1 MVEEPGGSLVRSVI
15 RNLLP
20 DDVPSATELSIAANW
35 NQTPEDWHR
44 IMQLSV
50 DGCRCIEEG
59 GKIVATLTL
68 LPYAA
73 SLAWIGMVL
82 TRAEYRRQGLARQL
96 MEDVIA
102 IAQRRGVRTLKLDAT
117 DEGRP
122 LYESL
127 GFIVEKPVERW
138 ARDREIAPSIAMPDA
153 HNMADA
159 NRFDATHLCDNLFA
173 RDAIAFGAVRKD
185 LLTMLLQSGRCT
197 ATPEA
202 YVLSRPGTTARY
214 LGPCIAGSEVEAA
227 ALIDAHLANDS
238 YPDQDTVSKR
248 TTWYW
253 DLLPDNLPAVDCAR
267 RLGFTRRRRLWRMR
281 RGDSIENND
290 AMVYAIAGFELG

>member
-1 MVEEPGGSLVRSVI
+1 MVEAVGGSLVRSVI
-15 RNLLP
+15 RNLMP
-20 DDVPSATELSIAANW
+20 DDVSSATELSIAANW

-44 IMQLSV
+44 IIQLSV
-50 DGCRCIEEG
+50 GGCRCIEEG
-59 GKIVATLTL
+59 GNIVATATL

-73 SLAWIGMVL
+73 SLAWVGMVL
-82 TRAEYRRQGLARQL
+82 TRPEYRRHGLARQL

-122 LYESL
+122 LYESV
-127 GFIVEKPVERW
+127 GFIVEKRVERW
-138 ARDREIAPSIAMPDA
+138 ARDRKIAPSIARPDA
-153 HNMADA
+153 HNIADA
-159 NRFDATHLCDNLFA
+159 NRFDATCFCDSLFA

-185 LLTMLLQSGRCT
+185 LLKMLLQSGPCT

-214 LGPCIAGSEVEAA
+214 LGPCIAGSEVEAI

-238 YPDQDTVSKR
+238 YANRDPAPKR
-248 TTWYW
+248 ITWYW

-267 RLGFTRRRRLWRMR
+267 RLGFTRRRTLWRMR
-281 RGDSIENND
+281 RGERIENND

>member
-20 DDVPSATELSIAANW
+20 DDVPSAMELSIAANW

-44 IMQLSV
+44 ILQLSV
-50 DGCRCIEEG
+50 GGCLCVEER
-59 GKIVATLTL
+59 GKVVATATL

-73 SLAWIGMVL
+73 SLAWVGMVL
-82 TRAEYRRQGLARQL
+82 TSPEYRRQGLARQL
-96 MEDVIA
+96 MKDVIT
-102 IAQRRGVRTLKLDAT
+102 IAQQRGIRTLKLDAT
-117 DEGRP
+117 DEGCT

-138 ARDREIAPSIAMPDA
+138 ARDTKIAPSIARPDA
-153 HNMADA
+153 HNIADA
-159 NRFDATHLCDNLFA
+159 DRFDGTYFSDNLFA

-185 LLTMLLQSGRCT
+185 LLKMLLQSGPCT
-197 ATPEA
+197 VSPEA
-202 YVLSRPGTTARY
+202 YVLSRAGTIARY
-214 LGPCIAGSEVEAA
+214 LGPCIAGSAVDAE

-238 YPDQDTVSKR
+238 YANRDPAAKR
-248 TTWYW
+248 TIWYW
-253 DLLPDNLPAVDCAR
+253 DLLPDNLKAVDCAR
-267 RLGFTRRRRLWRMR
+267 RLGFTRRRTLWRMR
-281 RGDSIENND
+281 CGERIENND